1 MEEKECSAFDIY
13 RDVIRKGCWIQHFEG
28 ASYSGERWNREL
40 PAMCNAALLETNV
53 IKATDFFDCVFQHC
67 KEYPPTPATAATLK
81 FTQNRLDK
89 LKENCGWLPI
99 TETEQAED
107 PLSVSFPTE
116 AFPAAIEKY
125 LKSVVA
131 YSQVDTA
138 MTFSAALATFA
149 LCMQGK
155 YMVSYPSGSGWKEHL
170 CLYLVIVA
178 EPGETKSGTFGAVN
192 QPIRAWQNEK
202 RADYEKSRN
211 LYLQEKQLKEEKR
224 ANLRKAL
231 ASLTTDPQK
240 KQQYH
245 EELKAITDELTEMQA
260 PISPNFI
267 VPDTTVE
274 ALADLMK
281 KTGGSAGVFGSE
293 GDFFKIITGLYNHG
307 MCNNL
312 QLILNAYD
320 GDEYTMQR
328 VSRDIHLPHPLLSF
342 CLMLQPNLYQETF
355 ANAELRGRGLLAR
368 FLTCT
373 PKSMAG
379 KRDKRSTAKLDAVNY
394 VAYERTMIHFLN
406 LQQDSE
412 KEPPVLTWE
421 QDARECILTYM
432 QKIENSMGKGEA
444 MEKHKDFASKAGAV
458 AMRIAGIL
466 HLLQTW
472 EQEEI
477 PPISKETTEKAIK
490 VHRFFFAEKLK
501 EIREIETRED
511 KLEEKLLKRII
522 EKTIKKN
529 AAYIPERVLY
539 ASLRN
544 TKEFQR
550 KEIFNDFLAGLAEKN
565 WIQIE
570 EDVHKKR
577 IIYISPYANKPE

>member
-1 MEEKECSAFDIY
+1 MEEKEYSAFDIY
-13 RDVIRKGCWIQHFEG
+13 RDVIRKGRWIQYFEG
-28 ASYSGERWNREL
+28 TSYTGERWNREL

-67 KEYPPTPATAATLK
+67 KEYPPTPATAATLN

-89 LKENCGWLPI
+89 LRENGGWLPI

-116 AFPAAIEKY
+116 AFPGGIEKY

-155 YMVSYPSGSGWKEHL
+155 YMVSYPSGNGWKEHL

-192 QPIRAWQNEK
+192 RPIRAWQDEK

-211 LYLQEKQLKEEKR
+211 LYLQEKQAKEEKQ

-231 ASLTTDPQK
+231 AKLETDPQK

-245 EELKAITDELTEMQA
+245 EELKAITDELTEMQT
-260 PISPNFI
+260 PISPDFI
-267 VPDTTVE
+267 VADTTME

-307 MCNNL
+307 VCSNL

-320 GDEYTMQR
+320 GDSYMMRRVTRDTYLQR
-328 VSRDIHLPHPLLSF
+328 PLLSF

-394 VAYERTMIHFLN
+394 VAYEKAMAHFLN
-406 LQQDSE
+406 LQQDPE

-421 QDARECILTYM
+421 QDAKERILDYM
-432 QKIENSMGKGEA
+432 QTIENSMGKGQP
-444 MEKHKDFASKAGAV
+444 MEDCKDYANKASAV

-466 HLLQTW
+466 HLLQTYSL
-472 EQEEI
+472 EQI

-501 EIREIETRED
+501 ELQEIETREN

>member
-13 RDVIRKGCWIQHFEG
+13 RDVIQKNSWKQYFE
-28 ASYSGERWNREL
+28 AAIYTNERWNREL

-53 IKATDFFDCVFQHC
+53 VKAASFLDCITQHC
-67 KEYPPTPATAATLK
+67 GEYQPESAAAATLH
-81 FTQNRLDK
+81 FTRKRLDK
-89 LKENCGWLPI
+89 LKENGGWLPI

-116 AFPAAIEKY
+116 AFPGGIEQY

-155 YMVSYPSGSGWKEHL
+155 YMVSYPSGNGWKEHL

-192 QPIRAWQNEK
+192 RPIRAWQDEK

-211 LYLQEKQLKEEKR
+211 LYLQEKQAKEEKQ
-224 ANLRKAL
+224 ANLRKAI
-231 ASLTTDPQK
+231 ASLKTDPQE

-245 EELKAITDELTEMQA
+245 EELKAITDELTELQA

-328 VSRDIHLPHPLLSF
+328 VSREIHLLRPLLSF

-355 ANAELRGRGLLAR
+355 ANAELKGRGLLAR

-373 PKSMAG
+373 PRSMAG
-379 KRDKRSTAKLDAVNY
+379 KRDKRSTATLDAVNY
-394 VAYERTMIHFLN
+394 VAYERTMLHFLN
-406 LQQDSE
+406 LQQNP
-412 KEPPVLTWE
+412 KKAPPVLSWE
-421 QDARECILTYM
+421 QDAKECILTYM

-458 AMRIAGIL
+458 AIRIAGIL
-466 HLLQTW
+466 HLLHTDSL
-472 EQEEI
+472 EQI
-477 PPISKETTEKAIK
+477 PPISKETVEKAIK

-501 EIREIETRED
+501 ELQEIETREA
-511 KLEEKLLKRII
+511 KLEEKLWER
-522 EKTIKKN
+522 IKKETILKEK
-529 AAYIPERVLY
+529 ACVSVREIHQ
-539 ASLRN
+539 SLRSTRELN
-544 TKEFQR
+544 RRE
-550 KEIFNDFLAGLAEKN
+550 DFEWYLQALAEKN
-565 WIQIE
+565 YIQVE
-570 EDVHKKR
+570 EVEKR
-577 IIYISPYANKPE
+577 KSLIYISPYATI

>member
-1 MEEKECSAFDIY
+1 MKEKECSAFDIY
-13 RDVIRKGCWIQHFEG
+13 RDVLRKGCWIQYFEG
-28 ASYSGERWNREL
+28 ASYTDERWNREL
-40 PAMCNAALLETNV
+40 PAMCNAALLEANV

-67 KEYPPTPATAATLK
+67 KEYPPTPATAATLN

-89 LKENCGWLPI
+89 LRENGGWLPI

-116 AFPAAIEKY
+116 AFPAGIEKY

-155 YMVSYPSGSGWKEHL
+155 YMVSYPSGNGWKEHL

-192 QPIRAWQNEK
+192 RPIRAWQDEK

-211 LYLQEKQLKEEKR
+211 LYLQEKQAKEEKQKNLKKAI
-224 ANLRKAL
+224 ANLK
-231 ASLTTDPQK
+231 TPPEKQ
-240 KQQYH
+240 QQYH
-245 EELKAITDELTEMQA
+245 EELKAITDELTELQA

-267 VPDTTVE
+267 VADTTME
-274 ALADLMK
+274 ALADLMME
-281 KTGGSAGVFGSE
+281 TGGSAGVFGSE

-307 MCNNL
+307 VCSNL

-320 GDEYTMQR
+320 GDSYMMRRVTRDTYLQR
-328 VSRDIHLPHPLLSF
+328 PLLSF

-379 KRDKRSTAKLDAVNY
+379 KRDKRSTATLDAVNY
-394 VAYERTMIHFLN
+394 VAYEKAMAHFLN

-421 QDARECILTYM
+421 QDAKERMLDYM
-432 QKIENSMGKGEA
+432 QTIENSMGKGQP
-444 MEKHKDFASKAGAV
+444 MEDCKDYANKASAV

-501 EIREIETRED
+501 EIREFETREA
-511 KLEEKLLKRII
+511 KLEEKLLER
-522 EKTIKKN
+522 IKKETILKEK
-529 AAYIPERVLY
+529 ACVSVREIHQ
-539 ASLRN
+539 SLRS
-544 TKEFQR
+544 TRELKR
-550 KEIFNDFLAGLAEKN
+550 KEDFELYLQALAEKN
-565 WIQIE
+565 YIQVE
-570 EDVHKKR
+570 EVEKKKSL
-577 IIYISPYANKPE
+577 IYISPYANQ

>member
-1 MEEKECSAFDIY
+1 MEEKECSVFHLY
-13 RDVIRKGCWIQHFEG
+13 RDVIRKNSWTQYFE
-28 ASYSGERWNREL
+28 AAIYTNKRWNEEL

-53 IKATDFFDCVFQHC
+53 IKATNFLDCVIQRC
-67 KEYPPTPATAATLK
+67 EEYALTPATAATLK
-81 FTQNRLDK
+81 FTRNRLDK
-89 LKENCGWLPI
+89 LRENGGWLPI
-99 TETEQAED
+99 SETEQAED

-116 AFPAAIEKY
+116 AFPAGIEKY

-155 YMVSYPSGSGWKEHL
+155 YMVSYPSGNGWKEHL

-192 QPIRAWQNEK
+192 RPIRAWQDEK

-211 LYLQEKQLKEEKR
+211 LYLQEKQAKEEKQ

-231 ASLTTDPQK
+231 AKLETDPQK

-320 GDEYTMQR
+320 GDKYTMQR

-355 ANAELRGRGLLAR
+355 TNAELRGRGLLAR

-412 KEPPVLTWE
+412 KEPPALTWE

-466 HLLQTW
+466 HLLQTYSL
-472 EQEEI
+472 EQI

-511 KLEEKLLKRII
+511 KLEEKLLER
-522 EKTIKKN
+522 IKKETILKEK
-529 AAYIPERVLY
+529 ACVSVREIHQ
-539 ASLRN
+539 SLRS
-544 TKEFQR
+544 TRELKRRE
-550 KEIFNDFLAGLAEKN
+550 DFELYLQALAEKN
-565 WIQIE
+565 YIQVE
-570 EDVHKKR
+570 EVEKR
-577 IIYISPYANKPE
+577 KSLIYISPYANQ

>member
-13 RDVIRKGCWIQHFEG
+13 RDVLRKGCWIQYFEG
-28 ASYSGERWNREL
+28 ASYTDERWNREL
-40 PAMCNAALLETNV
+40 PAMCNAALLEANV
-53 IKATDFFDCVFQHC
+53 IKATNFFDCVFQHC
-67 KEYPPTPATAATLK
+67 KEYPPTPATAATLN
-81 FTQNRLDK
+81 FTKNRLDK
-89 LKENCGWLPI
+89 LRENGGWLPI

-116 AFPAAIEKY
+116 AFPTAIETY

-155 YMVSYPSGSGWKEHL
+155 YMVSYPSGNGWKEHL

-192 QPIRAWQNEK
+192 RPIRAWQDEK

-211 LYLQEKQLKEEKR
+211 LYLQEKQAKEEKQKNLKKAI
-224 ANLRKAL
+224 ANLK
-231 ASLTTDPQK
+231 TPPEKQ
-240 KQQYH
+240 QQYH
-245 EELKAITDELTEMQA
+245 EELKAITDELTELQA

-267 VPDTTVE
+267 VADTTME
-274 ALADLMK
+274 ALADLMME
-281 KTGGSAGVFGSE
+281 TGGSAGVFGSE

-307 MCNNL
+307 VCSNL

-320 GDEYTMQR
+320 GDSYMMRRVTRDTYLQR
-328 VSRDIHLPHPLLSF
+328 PLLSF

-379 KRDKRSTAKLDAVNY
+379 KRDKRSTATLDAVNY
-394 VAYERTMIHFLN
+394 VAYEKAMAHFLN

-421 QDARECILTYM
+421 QDAKERMLDYM
-432 QKIENSMGKGEA
+432 QTIENSMGKGQP
-444 MEKHKDFASKAGAV
+444 MEDCKDYANKASAV

-466 HLLQTW
+466 HLLQTYSL
-472 EQEEI
+472 EQI

-501 EIREIETRED
+501 EIREFETREA
-511 KLEEKLLKRII
+511 KLEEKLLER
-522 EKTIKKN
+522 IKKETILKKK
-529 AAYIPERVLY
+529 ACVSVREIHQ
-539 ASLRN
+539 SLRS
-544 TKEFQR
+544 TRELKR
-550 KEIFNDFLAGLAEKN
+550 KEDFELYLQALAEKN
-565 WIQIE
+565 YIQVE
-570 EDVHKKR
+570 EVEKKKSL
-577 IIYISPYANKPE
+577 IYISPYANQ

>member
-13 RDVIRKGCWIQHFEG
+13 RDVLRKGCWIQYFEG
-28 ASYSGERWNREL
+28 ASYTDERWNREL
-40 PAMCNAALLETNV
+40 PAMCNAALLEANV

-67 KEYPPTPATAATLK
+67 KEYPPTPATAATLN

-89 LKENCGWLPI
+89 LRENGGWLPI

-116 AFPAAIEKY
+116 AFPTAIETY

-155 YMVSYPSGSGWKEHL
+155 YMVSYPSGNGWKEHL

-192 QPIRAWQNEK
+192 RPIRAWQDEK

-211 LYLQEKQLKEEKR
+211 LYLQEKQAKEEKQKNLKKAI
-224 ANLRKAL
+224 ANLK
-231 ASLTTDPQK
+231 TPPEKQ
-240 KQQYH
+240 QQYH
-245 EELKAITDELTEMQA
+245 EELKAITDELTELQA

-267 VPDTTVE
+267 VADTTME
-274 ALADLMK
+274 ALADLMME
-281 KTGGSAGVFGSE
+281 TGGSAGVFGSE

-307 MCNNL
+307 VCSNL

-320 GDEYTMQR
+320 GDSYMMRRVTRDTYLQR
-328 VSRDIHLPHPLLSF
+328 PLLSF

-379 KRDKRSTAKLDAVNY
+379 KRDKRSTATLDAVNY
-394 VAYERTMIHFLN
+394 VAYEKAMAHFLN

-421 QDARECILTYM
+421 QDAKERMLDYM
-432 QKIENSMGKGEA
+432 QTIENSMGKGQP
-444 MEKHKDFASKAGAV
+444 MEDCKDYANKASAV

-501 EIREIETRED
+501 ELQEIETREA
-511 KLEEKLLKRII
+511 KLEEKLLER
-522 EKTIKKN
+522 IKKETILKEK
-529 AAYIPERVLY
+529 ACVSVREIHQ
-539 ASLRN
+539 SLRS
-544 TKEFQR
+544 TRELKR
-550 KEIFNDFLAGLAEKN
+550 KEDFELYLQALAEKN
-565 WIQIE
+565 YIQVE
-570 EDVHKKR
+570 EVEKKKSL
-577 IIYISPYANKPE
+577 IYISPYANQ

>member
-1 MEEKECSAFDIY
+1 
-13 RDVIRKGCWIQHFEG
+13 
-28 ASYSGERWNREL
+28 
-40 PAMCNAALLETNV
+40 MCNAALLEANV

-67 KEYPPTPATAATLK
+67 KEYPPTPATAATLN

-89 LKENCGWLPI
+89 LRENGGWLPI

-116 AFPAAIEKY
+116 AFPAGIEKY

-155 YMVSYPSGSGWKEHL
+155 YMVSYPSGNGWKEHL

-192 QPIRAWQNEK
+192 RPIRAWQDEK

-211 LYLQEKQLKEEKR
+211 LYLQEKQAKEEKQKNLKKAI
-224 ANLRKAL
+224 ANLK
-231 ASLTTDPQK
+231 TPPEKQ
-240 KQQYH
+240 QQYH
-245 EELKAITDELTEMQA
+245 EELKAITDELTELQA

-267 VPDTTVE
+267 VADTTME
-274 ALADLMK
+274 ALADLMME
-281 KTGGSAGVFGSE
+281 TGGSAGVFGSE

-307 MCNNL
+307 VCSNL

-320 GDEYTMQR
+320 GDSYMMRRVTRDTYLQR
-328 VSRDIHLPHPLLSF
+328 PLLSF

-379 KRDKRSTAKLDAVNY
+379 KRDKRSTATLDAVNY
-394 VAYERTMIHFLN
+394 VAYEKAMAYFLN

-421 QDARECILTYM
+421 QDAKERMLDYM
-432 QKIENSMGKGEA
+432 QTIENSMGKGQP
-444 MEKHKDFASKAGAV
+444 MEDCKDYANKASAV

-466 HLLQTW
+466 HLLQTYSL
-472 EQEEI
+472 EQI

-501 EIREIETRED
+501 EIREFETREA
-511 KLEEKLLKRII
+511 KLEEKLLER
-522 EKTIKKN
+522 IKKETILKKK
-529 AAYIPERVLY
+529 AFVSVREIHQ
-539 ASLRN
+539 SLRS
-544 TKEFQR
+544 TRELKR
-550 KEIFNDFLAGLAEKN
+550 KEDFELYLQALAEKN
-565 WIQIE
+565 YIQVE
-570 EDVHKKR
+570 EVEKKKSL
-577 IIYISPYANKPE
+577 IYISPYANQ

>member
-1 MEEKECSAFDIY
+1 MEEKEYSAFDIY
-13 RDVIRKGCWIQHFEG
+13 RDVIRKNSWIQYFET
-28 ASYSGERWNREL
+28 AIYTDKRWNEEF

-53 IKATDFFDCVFQHC
+53 EKAVAFLNCVFQHC
-67 KEYPPTPATAATLK
+67 EEYPPTPATAATLK

-89 LKENCGWLPI
+89 LKENGGWLPI

-260 PISPNFI
+260 PISPDFI
-267 VPDTTVE
+267 VADTTME

-307 MCNNL
+307 VCSNL

-320 GDEYTMQR
+320 GDSYMMRRVTRDTYLQR
-328 VSRDIHLPHPLLSF
+328 PLLSF

-394 VAYERTMIHFLN
+394 VAYEKAMAHFLN
-406 LQQDSE
+406 LQQDPE

-421 QDARECILTYM
+421 QDAKERMLDYM
-432 QKIENSMGKGEA
+432 QAIENSMGKGQP
-444 MEKHKDFASKAGAV
+444 MEDCKDYANKASAV

-466 HLLQTW
+466 HLLQTYSL
-472 EQEEI
+472 EQI

-501 EIREIETRED
+501 ELQEIETREN

-529 AAYIPERVLY
+529 TAYIPERVLY

>member
-13 RDVIRKGCWIQHFEG
+13 RDVLRKGCWIQYFEG
-28 ASYSGERWNREL
+28 ASYTDERWNREL
-40 PAMCNAALLETNV
+40 PAMCNAALLEANV
-53 IKATDFFDCVFQHC
+53 IKATNFFDCVFQHC
-67 KEYPPTPATAATLK
+67 KEYPPTPATAATLN
-81 FTQNRLDK
+81 FTKNRLDK
-89 LKENCGWLPI
+89 LRENGGWLPI

-116 AFPAAIEKY
+116 AFPAGIEKY

-155 YMVSYPSGSGWKEHL
+155 YMVSYPSGNGWKEHL

-192 QPIRAWQNEK
+192 RPIRAWQDEK

-211 LYLQEKQLKEEKR
+211 LYLQEKQAKEEKQKNLKKAI
-224 ANLRKAL
+224 ANLK
-231 ASLTTDPQK
+231 TPPEKQ
-240 KQQYH
+240 QQYH
-245 EELKAITDELTEMQA
+245 EELKAITDELTELQA

-267 VPDTTVE
+267 VADTTME
-274 ALADLMK
+274 ALADLMME
-281 KTGGSAGVFGSE
+281 TGGSAGVFGSE

-307 MCNNL
+307 VCSNL

-320 GDEYTMQR
+320 GDSYMMRRVTRDTYLQR
-328 VSRDIHLPHPLLSF
+328 PLLSF

-379 KRDKRSTAKLDAVNY
+379 KRDKRSTATLDAVNY
-394 VAYERTMIHFLN
+394 VAYEKAMAHFLN

-421 QDARECILTYM
+421 QDAKERMLDYM
-432 QKIENSMGKGEA
+432 QTIENSMGKGQP
-444 MEKHKDFASKAGAV
+444 MEDCKDYANKASAV

-466 HLLQTW
+466 HLLQTYSL
-472 EQEEI
+472 EQI

-501 EIREIETRED
+501 EIREFETREA
-511 KLEEKLLKRII
+511 KLEEKLLER
-522 EKTIKKN
+522 IKKETILKEK
-529 AAYIPERVLY
+529 ACVSVREIHQ
-539 ASLRN
+539 SLRS
-544 TKEFQR
+544 TRELKRRE
-550 KEIFNDFLAGLAEKN
+550 DFELYLQALAEKN
-565 WIQIE
+565 YIQVE
-570 EDVHKKR
+570 EVEKKKSL
-577 IIYISPYANKPE
+577 IYISPYANQ

>member
-13 RDVIRKGCWIQHFEG
+13 RDVLRKGCWIQYFEG
-28 ASYSGERWNREL
+28 ASYTDERWNREL
-40 PAMCNAALLETNV
+40 PAMCNAALLEANV
-53 IKATDFFDCVFQHC
+53 IKATNFFDCVFQHC
-67 KEYPPTPATAATLK
+67 KEYPPTPATAATLN

-89 LKENCGWLPI
+89 LRENGGWLPI

-116 AFPAAIEKY
+116 AFPTAIETY

-155 YMVSYPSGSGWKEHL
+155 YMVSYPSGNGWKEHL

-192 QPIRAWQNEK
+192 RPIRAWQDEK

-211 LYLQEKQLKEEKR
+211 LYLQEKQAKEEKQKNLKKAI
-224 ANLRKAL
+224 ANLK
-231 ASLTTDPQK
+231 TPPEKQ
-240 KQQYH
+240 QQYH
-245 EELKAITDELTEMQA
+245 EELKAITDELTELQA

-267 VPDTTVE
+267 VADTTME
-274 ALADLMK
+274 ALADLMME
-281 KTGGSAGVFGSE
+281 TGGSAGVFGSE

-307 MCNNL
+307 VCSNL

-320 GDEYTMQR
+320 GDSYMMRRVTRDTYLQR
-328 VSRDIHLPHPLLSF
+328 PLLSF

-379 KRDKRSTAKLDAVNY
+379 KRDKRSTATLDAVNY
-394 VAYERTMIHFLN
+394 VAYEKAMAHFLN

-421 QDARECILTYM
+421 QDAKERMLDYM
-432 QKIENSMGKGEA
+432 QTIENSMGKGQP
-444 MEKHKDFASKAGAV
+444 MEDCKDYANKASAV

-466 HLLQTW
+466 HLLQTYSL
-472 EQEEI
+472 EQI
-477 PPISKETTEKAIK
+477 PPITKETTEKAIK

-501 EIREIETRED
+501 ELQEIEIREA
-511 KLEEKLLKRII
+511 KLEEKLLER
-522 EKTIKKN
+522 IKKETILKEK
-529 AAYIPERVLY
+529 ACVSVREIHQ
-539 ASLRN
+539 SLRS
-544 TKEFQR
+544 TRELKR
-550 KEIFNDFLAGLAEKN
+550 KEDFELYLQALAEKN
-565 WIQIE
+565 YIQVE
-570 EDVHKKR
+570 EVEKKKSL
-577 IIYISPYANKPE
+577 IYISPYANQ

>member
-1 MEEKECSAFDIY
+1 MEEKEYSAFDIY
-13 RDVIRKGCWIQHFEG
+13 RDVIRKSSWIQYFETVI
-28 ASYSGERWNREL
+28 YTDKRWNEEF

-53 IKATDFFDCVFQHC
+53 EKAVAFLNCVFQHC
-67 KEYPPTPATAATLK
+67 EEYPLTPATAATLN
-81 FTQNRLDK
+81 FTQNRLNK
-89 LKENCGWLPI
+89 LKENGGWLPI

-116 AFPAAIEKY
+116 AFPGGIEKY

-149 LCMQGK
+149 LYMQGK
-155 YMVSYPSGSGWKEHL
+155 YMVSYPSGNGWKEHL

-192 QPIRAWQNEK
+192 RPIRAWQDEK

-211 LYLQEKQLKEEKR
+211 LYLQEKQAKEEKQ
-224 ANLRKAL
+224 ANLRKAIAKL
-231 ASLTTDPQK
+231 ETDPQK
-240 KQQYH
+240 KQQYR
-245 EELKAITDELTEMQA
+245 EELKAITDELTELQA
-260 PISPNFI
+260 PISPDFI
-267 VPDTTVE
+267 IPDTTME

-307 MCNNL
+307 VCSNL

-320 GDEYTMQR
+320 GDSYMMRRVTRDTYLQR
-328 VSRDIHLPHPLLSF
+328 PLLSF

-368 FLTCT
+368 FLTCA

-466 HLLQTW
+466 HLLQTYSL
-472 EQEEI
+472 EQI

-511 KLEEKLLKRII
+511 KLEEKLLER
-522 EKTIKKN
+522 IKKETILKEK
-529 AAYIPERVLY
+529 ACVSVREIHQ
-539 ASLRN
+539 SLRS
-544 TKEFQR
+544 TRELKR
-550 KEIFNDFLAGLAEKN
+550 KEDFELYLQALAEKN
-565 WIQIE
+565 YIQVE
-570 EDVHKKR
+570 EVEKR
-577 IIYISPYANKPE
+577 KSLIYISPYANQ

>member
-1 MEEKECSAFDIY
+1 MEEKEYSAFDIY
-13 RDVIRKGCWIQHFEG
+13 RDVIRKGSWIQYFETVV
-28 ASYSGERWNREL
+28 YKDNRWNEEL

-53 IKATDFFDCVFQHC
+53 VKATAFLDCVVQHC
-67 KEYPPTPATAATLK
+67 EECHLIPATAATLE
-81 FTQNRLDK
+81 FTRNRLDK
-89 LKENCGWLPI
+89 LRENGGWLPI

-107 PLSVSFPTE
+107 PLCVSFPTE
-116 AFPAAIEKY
+116 AFPGGIEKY

-155 YMVSYPSGSGWKEHL
+155 YMVSYPSGNGWKEHL

-192 QPIRAWQNEK
+192 RPIRAWQDEK

-211 LYLQEKQLKEEKR
+211 LYLQEKQAKEEKQ

-231 ASLTTDPQK
+231 AKLETDPQE

-245 EELKAITDELTEMQA
+245 EELKAITDELTELQA

-328 VSRDIHLPHPLLSF
+328 VSREIHLPHPLLSF

-379 KRDKRSTAKLDAVNY
+379 KRDKRSTATLDAVNY
-394 VAYERTMIHFLN
+394 VAYEKAMAHFLN

-421 QDARECILTYM
+421 QDAKERMLDYM
-432 QKIENSMGKGEA
+432 QKIENSMRKGEA

-466 HLLQTW
+466 HLLQTYSL
-472 EQEEI
+472 EQI
-477 PPISKETTEKAIK
+477 PPITKETAEKAIK

-501 EIREIETRED
+501 EIREFETRED
-511 KLEEKLLKRII
+511 KLEEKLLER
-522 EKTIKKN
+522 IKKETILKEK
-529 AAYIPERVLY
+529 ACVSVREIHQ
-539 ASLRN
+539 SLRS
-544 TKEFQR
+544 TRELKRRE
-550 KEIFNDFLAGLAEKN
+550 DFELYLQALAEKN
-565 WIQIE
+565 YIQVE
-570 EDVHKKR
+570 EVEKKKSL
-577 IIYISPYANKPE
+577 IYISPYANQ

>member
-81 FTQNRLDK
+81 FTQDRLDK
-89 LKENCGWLPI
+89 LKENGGWLPI

-116 AFPAAIEKY
+116 AFPGGIEKY

-155 YMVSYPSGSGWKEHL
+155 YMVSYPSGNGWKEHL

-192 QPIRAWQNEK
+192 RPIRAWQDEK

-211 LYLQEKQLKEEKR
+211 LYLQEKQAKEEKQ
-224 ANLRKAL
+224 ANLRKAIAKL
-231 ASLTTDPQK
+231 ETDPQK

-245 EELKAITDELTEMQA
+245 KELKAITDELTELQA
-260 PISPNFI
+260 PISPDFI
-267 VPDTTVE
+267 IPDATME
-274 ALADLMK
+274 ALADLMME
-281 KTGGSAGVFGSE
+281 TGGSAGVFGSE
-293 GDFFKIITGLYNHG
+293 GDFFKIIAGLYNRG
-307 MCNNL
+307 MCSNINL
-312 QLILNAYD
+312 VLSAYD
-320 GDEYTMQR
+320 GDEYTMRR
-328 VSRDIHLPHPLLSF
+328 VARKVYLPHPLLSF
-342 CLMLQPNLYQETF
+342 CLMLQPNLYQEAFT
-355 ANAELRGRGLLAR
+355 NGELEGRGFLAR
-368 FLTCT
+368 FLVCT

-379 KRDKRSTAKLDAVNY
+379 KRDKRSTATLDAVNY
-394 VAYERTMIHFLN
+394 VAYEKAMAHFLN
-406 LQQDSE
+406 LRQDP
-412 KEPPVLTWE
+412 KETPPVLTWE
-421 QDARECILTYM
+421 QDARECMLDYM
-432 QKIENSMGKGEA
+432 QKIENSMRKGEA

-466 HLLQTW
+466 HLLQTYSL
-472 EQEEI
+472 EQI
-477 PPISKETTEKAIK
+477 PPITKETAEKAIK

-501 EIREIETRED
+501 EIREFETKED
-511 KLEEKLLKRII
+511 KLEEKLWERIKKETILKEKACVSVREIHQSLRSTKELKRK
-522 EKTIKKN
+522 EDF
-529 AAYIPERVLY
+529 ELY
-539 ASLRN
+539 LQA
-544 TKEFQR
+544 
-550 KEIFNDFLAGLAEKN
+550 LAEKN
-565 WIQIE
+565 YIQVE
-570 EDVHKKR
+570 EVEKKKSL
-577 IIYISPYANKPE
+577 IYISPYANQ

>member
-1 MEEKECSAFDIY
+1 M
-13 RDVIRKGCWIQHFEG
+13 IRKNSWTQYFE
-28 ASYSGERWNREL
+28 AAIYTNKRWNEEL

-53 IKATDFFDCVFQHC
+53 IKATNFLDCVIQRC
-67 KEYPPTPATAATLK
+67 EEYALTPATAATLK
-81 FTQNRLDK
+81 FTRNRLDK
-89 LKENCGWLPI
+89 LRENGGWLPI
-99 TETEQAED
+99 SETEQAED

-116 AFPAAIEKY
+116 AFPAGIEKY

-155 YMVSYPSGSGWKEHL
+155 YMVSYPSGNGWKEHL

-192 QPIRAWQNEK
+192 RPIRAWQDEK

-211 LYLQEKQLKEEKR
+211 LYLQEKQAKEEKQ
-224 ANLRKAL
+224 ANLRKAI
-231 ASLTTDPQK
+231 ASLKTDPQE

-320 GDEYTMQR
+320 GDKYTMQR

-466 HLLQTW
+466 HLLQTYSL
-472 EQEEI
+472 EQI

-511 KLEEKLLKRII
+511 KLEEKLLER
-522 EKTIKKN
+522 IKKETILKEK
-529 AAYIPERVLY
+529 ACISVREIHQ
-539 ASLRN
+539 SLRS
-544 TKEFQR
+544 TRELKR
-550 KEIFNDFLAGLAEKN
+550 KEDFELYLQALAEKN
-565 WIQIE
+565 YIQVE
-570 EDVHKKR
+570 EVEKR
-577 IIYISPYANKPE
+577 KSLIYISPYTNQ

>member
-1 MEEKECSAFDIY
+1 MEEKEYSAFEIY
-13 RDVIRKGCWIQHFEG
+13 RDVIRKGSWIQYFERIP
-28 ASYSGERWNREL
+28 YTGERWNREL

-89 LKENCGWLPI
+89 LRENGGWLPI

-116 AFPAAIEKY
+116 AFPTAIETY

-155 YMVSYPSGSGWKEHL
+155 YMVSYPSGNGWKEHL

-192 QPIRAWQNEK
+192 RPIRAWQDEK

-211 LYLQEKQLKEEKR
+211 LYLQEKQAKEEKQKNLKKAI
-224 ANLRKAL
+224 ANLK
-231 ASLTTDPQK
+231 TPPEKQ
-240 KQQYH
+240 QQYH
-245 EELKAITDELTEMQA
+245 EELKAITDELTELQA

-267 VPDTTVE
+267 VADTTME
-274 ALADLMK
+274 ALADLMME
-281 KTGGSAGVFGSE
+281 TGGSAGVFGSE

-307 MCNNL
+307 VCSNL

-320 GDEYTMQR
+320 GDSYMMRRVTRDTYLQR
-328 VSRDIHLPHPLLSF
+328 PLLSF

-379 KRDKRSTAKLDAVNY
+379 KRDKRSTATLDAVNY
-394 VAYERTMIHFLN
+394 VAYEKAMAHFLN

-421 QDARECILTYM
+421 QDAKERMLDYM
-432 QKIENSMGKGEA
+432 QTIENSMGKGQP
-444 MEKHKDFASKAGAV
+444 MEDCKDYANKASAV

-466 HLLQTW
+466 HLLQTYSL
-472 EQEEI
+472 EQI

-501 EIREIETRED
+501 ELQEIETREA
-511 KLEEKLLKRII
+511 KLEEKLLER
-522 EKTIKKN
+522 IKKETILKEK
-529 AAYIPERVLY
+529 ACVSVREIHQ
-539 ASLRN
+539 SLRS
-544 TKEFQR
+544 TRELKR
-550 KEIFNDFLAGLAEKN
+550 KEDFELYLQALAEKN
-565 WIQIE
+565 YIQVE
-570 EDVHKKR
+570 EVEKKKSL
-577 IIYISPYANKPE
+577 IYISPYANQ